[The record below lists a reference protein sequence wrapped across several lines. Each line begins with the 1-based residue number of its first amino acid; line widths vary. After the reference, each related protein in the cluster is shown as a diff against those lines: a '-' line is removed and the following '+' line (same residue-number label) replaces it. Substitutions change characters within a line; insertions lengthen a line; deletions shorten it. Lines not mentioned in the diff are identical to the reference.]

1 MNERLVATG
10 NTCEEEET
18 MPPLT
23 MLLAEPVEGVR
34 PSAEDDDGFTYDT
47 TGTVA
52 DVRWDS
58 G

>member
-1 MNERLVATG
+1 MATG